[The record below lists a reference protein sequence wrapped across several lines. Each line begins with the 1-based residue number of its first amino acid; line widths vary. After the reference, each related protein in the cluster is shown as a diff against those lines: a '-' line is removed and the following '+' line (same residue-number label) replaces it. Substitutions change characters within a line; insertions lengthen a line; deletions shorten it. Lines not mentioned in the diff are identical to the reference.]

1 MRPLPW
7 LALLL
12 CCALPATAPL
22 AEAQQTEARPWYE
35 IELIV
40 FTRDVQPDR
49 LDEAWPD
56 NPGTPD
62 FEHARPLQADPADT
76 SQPVEAAAGEGIDS
90 PGSGANPDRPPVAPP
105 DPADGNSRPAGANQP
120 TDVPT
125 SDTLAP
131 EPSEL
136 PAPAGQPPE
145 PYTRLP
151 EEALRLK
158 TEFKRLQQSR
168 DLQPEIHLAWRQ
180 PVTRQQQAQWLYL
193 RTPDPAIQAEKTH
206 DAEERS
212 ATAHTTESGIPG
224 GLEPIAAIAPEPPSL
239 EGTIRI
245 SVGRYLHVELD
256 LLRRIKTAEPHAIEY
271 APPLADDYT
280 AQTRPY
286 KTYRM
291 QAHRRMR
298 SGELHYIDH
307 PLMGVLIKI
316 TPYEPPPAEA
326 PVPPEATPPQHPA
339 EAEKTDADGTEE
351 APHAAAATEEAPASA
366 PEPGSTRSAIAIPAR
381 PAE

>member
-22 AEAQQTEARPWYE
+22 AEAQQAVEELPWYE
-35 IELIV
+35 IELII
-40 FTRDVQPDR
+40 FTRDVRPDS

-56 NPGTPD
+56 NPGSPD
-62 FEHARPLQADPADT
+62 FEHARPLQTDPSDR
-76 SQPVEAAAGEGIDS
+76 SQPAEAAAGEDIDG

-105 DPADGNSRPAGANQP
+105 DLADDNSRPARAGQILTP
-120 TDVPT
+120 
-125 SDTLAP
+125 DTLAP
-131 EPSEL
+131 PES

-145 PYTRLP
+145 PYARLP

-168 DLQPEIHLAWRQ
+168 DLRPEIHLAWRQ

-193 RTPDPAIQAEKTH
+193 RAPDPAIQAEKTH
-206 DAEERS
+206 DAEES
-212 ATAHTTESGIPG
+212 PATAHTTESGIPG

-256 LLRRIKTAEPHAIEY
+256 LLRRIKTTEPYAIEY
-271 APPLADDYT
+271 GAPFADDY
-280 AQTRPY
+280 AVQSRPY
-286 KTYRM
+286 KIYRM

-316 TPYEPPPAEA
+316 TPYEPPPAGA
-326 PVPPEATPPQHPA
+326 PVPPETTALPHPA
-339 EAEKTDADGTEE
+339 EAEKTDTDGTEE
-351 APHAAAATEEAPASA
+351 APHAAAAAEEAPASA
-366 PEPGSTRSAIAIPAR
+366 PEPGRTRSTIAIPAR